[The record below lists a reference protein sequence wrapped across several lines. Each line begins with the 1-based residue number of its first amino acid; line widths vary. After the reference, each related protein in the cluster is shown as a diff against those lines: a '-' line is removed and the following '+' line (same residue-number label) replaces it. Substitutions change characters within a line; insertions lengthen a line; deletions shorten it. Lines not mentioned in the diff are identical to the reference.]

1 MVVGR
6 WGSRPIPA
14 DRCASQR
21 MWRMLLLVSFILI
34 TITNLLCRW
43 SFSVIAAVL
52 LNPIPNVIPFH
63 QYRMTC
69 IERPFDRRKFGI
81 RIDQSR
87 YSRIIIITQKETQVT
102 RTRLFVKVVV
112 MHDKYRY
119 PTTIDKNQKNWRKEG
134 YCTRNATKQWN
145 HNAER
150 RVEHAFRHSGVS
162 TTVHYTWSSESYSQV
177 GRSVTPLNKNVR
189 PTVMNKNRMQ

>member
-1 MVVGR
+1 MGVGR

-21 MWRMLLLVSFILI
+21 MRRMMLLVSFILI

-87 YSRIIIITQKETQVT
+87 YTRIIIITQKESQVT
-102 RTRLFVKVVV
+102 KTSLFVKVVV

-119 PTTIDKNQKNWRKEG
+119 PTTINKKQKNGRKEG
-134 YCTRNATKQWN
+134 YCTRNATKQRN

-150 RVEHAFRHSGVS
+150 RVGHAFRSSRGS
-162 TTVHYTWSSESYSQV
+162 TVHYTSSNESYSQV